1 MKNVR
6 WTARARG
13 RIVGTGTLEAED
25 ERDALRRLLAAP
37 PFEVDP
43 SESYALDVGGM
54 LTSSYGDEFE
64 RTADAAANGADDVL
78 EEPEPVVSLS
88 FTEEKVLGVH
98 DGGAGVSF
106 PDLNAG
112 PFPLL
117 NDPVRDLW
125 KEEEERRARATSS
138 ADGMDHSQDAVDYI
152 ARRVREEVSKDF
164 ARALASRMRAKRVNY
179 QSMISPSASIA
190 GIDCPVV
197 RNSNGDLVVD
207 LTPAAGLKGNQ
218 KMMLAVNG
226 TVAFVPVVLPGDPGV
241 SMTLNLPR
249 S

>member
-1 MKNVR
+1 MKYVR

-64 RTADAAANGADDVL
+64 RTADATANGADDVL
-78 EEPEPVVSLS
+78 EKSEPVVGLS
-88 FTEEKVLGVH
+88 FTEEKVTWVP
-98 DGGAGVSF
+98 DGGASISF

-112 PFPLL
+112 PFPLS

-125 KEEEERRARATSS
+125 RIE
-138 ADGMDHSQDAVDYI
+138 Q
-152 ARRVREEVSKDF
+152 EEVS
-164 ARALASRMRAKRVNY
+164 
-179 QSMISPSASIA
+179 PS
-190 GIDCPVV
+190 
-197 RNSNGDLVVD
+197 
-207 LTPAAGLKGNQ
+207 
-218 KMMLAVNG
+218 
-226 TVAFVPVVLPGDPGV
+226 
-241 SMTLNLPR
+241 
-249 S
+249 

>member
-125 KEEEERRARATSS
+125 KIELIEEE
-138 ADGMDHSQDAVDYI
+138 
-152 ARRVREEVSKDF
+152 VRPV
-164 ARALASRMRAKRVNY
+164 RAL
-179 QSMISPSASIA
+179 PSASIA

-197 RNSNGDLVVD
+197 RNQNGDLVVD

-218 KMMLAVNG
+218 RMMLAVNG